1 MAELETYR
9 MPECIRDLMEQLRAF
24 VADVAMEE
32 VIRLCGEMKERLQED
47 HSAIP
52 RETEP

>member
-1 MAELETYR
+1 MSG
-9 MPECIRDLMEQLRAF
+9 CIRDLMGQLRAF
-24 VADVAMEE
+24 VADVAMED